1 MDLASSI
8 STPVK
13 CESMAVLPCR
23 VIVRILWGKAWILR
37 TGVGTWLVLEKV
49 IIIVIIKKI
58 STDYEVWGSQEQRG
72 CSHRHLSFSLGYVT
86 ST

>member
-49 IIIVIIKKI
+49 IIIVIIKK
-58 STDYEVWGSQEQRG
+58 
-72 CSHRHLSFSLGYVT
+72 
-86 ST
+86 